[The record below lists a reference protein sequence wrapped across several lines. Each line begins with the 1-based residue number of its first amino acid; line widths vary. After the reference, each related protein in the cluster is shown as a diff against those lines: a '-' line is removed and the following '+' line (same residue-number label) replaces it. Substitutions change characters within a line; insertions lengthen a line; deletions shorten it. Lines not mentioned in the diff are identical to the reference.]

1 VTDQRQLAARFSELL
16 ARHRVPG
23 GQLVVCRGGRST
35 SVHAGERR
43 AGQPMTEHTPVPVGS
58 VTKVCTAAMALT
70 LVADGDLG
78 LDDPLG
84 DHLPEL
90 RAGSRGLAGQV
101 TLRQALSH
109 TSGLPGSLGELDNTA
124 TSARRYAAECA
135 RHAAPVCPPGT
146 GFSYSNVG
154 YALVGRLIE
163 VVTGQ
168 SWAEAVD
175 AVLLRPLGVR
185 PTFLADPDPA
195 GDTASGH
202 SATADGRFREVAQT
216 TPVALAAAGGLALSA
231 TDLAAVGRA
240 LLAPDAPGAV
250 DLLDPAALAELHRP
264 VPHAEPFG
272 LADGWGL
279 GLAVFGDG
287 RWTGHDGTAD
297 GTSCHLRV
305 DRRSGDVVALT
316 TNCAT
321 GVELWEELIDVLS
334 KLGIPVSSYRL
345 PLSATAI
352 TPPEDCFGD
361 YVNGPVEYSVAARA
375 DGQPYVA
382 VGGEVYPELTVD
394 ERWAFSVRDPR
405 SGRRLPGGRFLRD
418 PRTGRING
426 LLSGGRLARRR
437 AAVS

>member
-1 VTDQRQLAARFSELL
+1 MTDQRQLAAEFSELL
-16 ARHRVPG
+16 TRHRVLG
-23 GQLVVCRGGRST
+23 GQLVVCRGGRTT
-35 SVHAGERR
+35 SVHGGQRR
-43 AGQPMTEHTPVPVGS
+43 SGQPMTERTPVPVGS
-58 VTKVCTAAMALT
+58 VTKVGTAVVALT
-70 LVADGDLG
+70 LVADGDVG

-90 RAGSRGLAGQV
+90 RAGALAEQV
-101 TLRQALSH
+101 TLRQVLSH
-109 TSGLPGSLGELDNTA
+109 TSGLPGSLGELDAAA
-124 TSARRYAAECA
+124 TSVRRYVAECA
-135 RHAAPVCPPGT
+135 RHATPVCPPGS

-185 PTFLADPDPA
+185 PAFLADPDPT
-195 GDTASGH
+195 GEVASGH
-202 SATADGRFREVAQT
+202 TATADGRFREVAQT

-231 TDLAAVGRA
+231 SDLAAVGCA
-240 LLAPDAPGAV
+240 LLDSGAPGAV
-250 DLLDPAALAELHRP
+250 DLLDPAALAELHRA
-264 VPHAEPFG
+264 VPNAEPFG
-272 LADGWGL
+272 LADGWAL

-297 GTSCHLRV
+297 GTSCHLRL
-305 DRRSGDVVALT
+305 DRHSGDVVALT
-316 TNCAT
+316 TNCAS
-321 GVELWEELIDVLS
+321 GAELWEELIEVLA
-334 KLGIPVSSYRL
+334 KLGIPVPSYAL
-345 PLSATAI
+345 PVSTTAI